1 MKTPTSME
9 DLIEAAVARALTR
22 SLLAEQIRGLRDE
35 IAAIRRALPPQFGS
49 VAEAARVLGCCD
61 RTVWRQIR
69 AGKLPSRRV
78 GRKTVVDLAALHA
91 VTDDDTDDAPRS

>member
-1 MKTPTSME
+1 MNPQNPPSIE

-22 SLLAEQIRGLRDE
+22 SRLVDQLCGLRDE

-49 VAEAARVLGCCD
+49 IADAAKALGCCN

-69 AGKLPSRRV
+69 AGKLPSRKV
-78 GRKTVVDLAALHA
+78 GRKTVVDLAALHV
-91 VTDDDTDDAPRS
+91 VTDDESET